1 MSLVV
6 IRTDERRTK
15 EILRS
20 LSDLPKKANTAMA
33 RALNTSAMAARTE
46 IVRKTRER
54 FAIQAA
60 RARGTIRIHK
70 AKPSAEQPMASVSS
84 VERRQPMTRF
94 KVTPKGPKSWQGV
107 PNTQRRPYVKTWISK
122 GKSTLWRHY
131 FLARFSTGHLGLMRR
146 MGKEKT
152 ENGKIKL
159 EEKFGPAVPQMLG
172 GRTGAEAVAEKAER
186 KFYAELDRQVDFL
199 LKR

>member
-60 RARGTIRIHK
+60 RARSTIRIQK

-94 KVTPKGPKSWQGV
+94 RVTPKGPKSWQGV

-146 MGKEKT
+146 LGKK
-152 ENGKIKL
+152 KL